1 MVIEEPI
8 RPFLEWFGGG
18 FPWFALSVCVLGLV
32 AFLCGFLVTAL
43 RSGPGEAW
51 RRTSR
56 VCLNGISEFRQMS
69 LRRTMSMARLAVKES
84 VRRNVLVVFAVFAV
98 ILLFASWYLDVE
110 SDNPSR
116 LYLSFVLKA
125 TNFML
130 ILLAIFLSAFSLP
143 NDIRNKTIYTIVTKP
158 VRPWEIIFGRIVGF
172 MVICSVLLAAMS
184 LFSYVFVR
192 RGIHHRHDIDVASIE
207 KMTDETRGRT
217 AREKFHRHDFEIST
231 DGLGETDARRGH
243 FHRVEIDPGNSEG
256 LAERG
261 IVGPPEGALLAR
273 VPIHG
278 EVRFLLR
285 NGQPSPK
292 GINVGKEWFYR
303 GYIEGGTLCAGI
315 FRFRDLKSR
324 DFPDGLPLEMTIRVF
339 RTYVGEIERGI
350 LGSILVRN
358 PNPALWSQQEMT
370 TTSGVDADTAVESEE
385 IPITA
390 TDFTP
395 FKMTIPR
402 RINARMASD
411 GTYRE
416 VDMFESLT
424 HNGEIEIVIRCAERN
439 QYYGLAATDLYIR
452 AADRMFWFNFVKS
465 FLTMWFQLLVVISF
479 GVMFSTFLNGPVAML
494 TTLGSIV
501 MGYFS
506 KTIVGVATGKLE
518 GGGPGEAAIRL
529 LSQKNLTDEM
539 GGGLPLQIL
548 QGIDSAILLVM
559 RGFSFLMPNFRDYAE
574 HGGINTVRFVAS
586 GFDIPL
592 NLLGQHALIALGYSL
607 VTACAAYYFL
617 KTKEIAA

>member
-1 MVIEEPI
+1 
-8 RPFLEWFGGG
+8 
-18 FPWFALSVCVLGLV
+18 VCILGLV
-32 AFLCGFLVTAL
+32 AFLCGFLLTAL
-43 RSGPGEAW
+43 RSNPGAAW
-51 RRTSR
+51 RRTLHVS
-56 VCLNGISEFRQMS
+56 LNGISEFRQMS
-69 LRRTMSMARLAVKES
+69 LRRVMSMARLAVKES

-125 TNFML
+125 TNAML

-172 MVICSVLLAAMS
+172 MGVCSVLLAAMG

-192 RGIHHRHDIDVASIE
+192 RGVHHRHDIDVASIE

-217 AREKFHRHDFEIST
+217 SQEQFHRHDFELST
-231 DGLGETDARRGH
+231 DGWGETDARRGH
-243 FHRVEIDPGNSEG
+243 FHRVEIDPEISEKGSNNSKI
-256 LAERG
+256 G
-261 IVGPPEGALLAR
+261 IVGPPEGALMAR
-273 VPIHG
+273 VPIQG
-278 EVRFLLR
+278 ELRFLDR
-285 NGQPSPK
+285 SGQPSAK

-303 GYIEGGTLCAGI
+303 GYIEGGTLGAGI
-315 FRFRDLKSR
+315 FRFRNLKSR
-324 DFPDGLPLEMTIRVF
+324 DFANGLPLEMTIRVF
-339 RTYVGEIERGI
+339 RTYIGEIERGI

-358 PNPALWSQQEMT
+358 PNPALWSPQEMT
-370 TTSGVDADTAVESEE
+370 TSSRIDADTAVESEE

-390 TDFTP
+390 TDFTR

-411 GTYRE
+411 GSYRE
-416 VDMFESLT
+416 VDLFESLT
-424 HNGEIEIVIRCAERN
+424 HNGELEIVVRCAERS

-452 AADRMFWFNFVKS
+452 SADKMFWINFVKS
-465 FLTMWFQLLVVISF
+465 FATMWLKLLVVISF

-501 MGYFS
+501 LGYFS
-506 KTIVGVATGKLE
+506 KTIVDVASGQLE
-518 GGGPGEAAIRL
+518 GGGPGEAAMRL
-529 LSQKNLTDEM
+529 LTQTNLTDQM
-539 GGGLPLQIL
+539 GGGLPMQIV
-548 QGIDSAILLVM
+548 QGVDSAILIVM

-574 HGGINTVRFVAS
+574 YGGMDTVRFVAS

-592 NLLGQHALIALGYSL
+592 NVLGQHALMALGYTL

-617 KTKEIAA
+617 KTKEIGA

>member
-1 MVIEEPI
+1 MVLEVPI
-8 RPFLEWFGGG
+8 KPFLDWFGGS
-18 FPWFALSVCVLGLV
+18 FPWFALWTCILGLA
-32 AFLCGFLVTAL
+32 AFLCGFLFTAL
-43 RSGPGEAW
+43 RNGPTEAW
-51 RRTSR
+51 RRTLR
-56 VCLNGISEFRQMS
+56 VSLNGIREFRQMS
-69 LRRTMSMARLAVKES
+69 LRRMMSMARLAVKES
-84 VRRNVLVVFAVFAV
+84 IRRNVLVVFALFAV

-143 NDIRNKTIYTIVTKP
+143 NDIRNKTIYTIMTKP

-172 MVICSVLLAAMS
+172 MGICSVLLAAMC

-192 RGIHHRHDIDVASIE
+192 RGLYHRHDIDAASIE
-207 KMTDETRGRT
+207 KMADETRGRT
-217 AREKFHRHDFEIST
+217 ARANFHRHDFELSA
-231 DGLGETDARRGH
+231 DGVGETDARMGH
-243 FHRVEIDPGNSEG
+243 YHSVEIDPQN
-256 LAERG
+256 AEKG
-261 IVGPPEGALLAR
+261 TVGPPKGALLAR
-273 VPIHG
+273 VPIQG
-278 EVRFLLR
+278 ELRFLDR
-285 NGQPSPK
+285 SGQPSEK

-303 GYIEGGTLCAGI
+303 GYIEGGTLGAGI
-315 FRFRDLKSR
+315 FRFRGITSR
-324 DFPDGLPLEMTIRVF
+324 EFPRGLPLEMTIRVF
-339 RTYVGEIERGI
+339 RTYQGEIERGI
-350 LGSILVRN
+350 LGSIMVRN
-358 PNPALWSQQEMT
+358 PNPALWSPQDT
-370 TTSGVDADTAVESEE
+370 AASSGINADTAVESEE

-416 VDMFESLT
+416 VDIFESLT
-424 HNGEIEIVIRCAERN
+424 HNGEIEIVVRCAERS

-494 TTLGSIV
+494 ATIGSIV

-506 KTIVGVATGKLE
+506 KTIVDVATGQLE
-518 GGGPGEAAIRL
+518 GGGPGEAAMRL
-529 LSQKNLTDEM
+529 LTQANLTADL
-539 GGGLPLQIL
+539 GSGLPIRIV

-559 RGFSFLMPNFRDYAE
+559 RGCSYLMPNFRDYAE
-574 HGGINTVRFVAS
+574 HGGMNTVRFVAS
-586 GFDIPL
+586 GFDIPM
-592 NLLGQHALIALGYSL
+592 NLLGQHALTALAYTL

-617 KTKEIAA
+617 KTREIAA

>member
-8 RPFLEWFGGG
+8 RPFLEWFGGS
-18 FPWFALSVCVLGLV
+18 FPWFAMWVCILGLV
-32 AFLCGFLVTAL
+32 AFLGGFLFTAL
-43 RSGPGEAW
+43 RSGPGDAW
-51 RRTSR
+51 RRTLR

-69 LRRTMSMARLAVKES
+69 LRRVMSMARLAVKES

-98 ILLFASWYLDVE
+98 ILLFASWYLDVD

-172 MVICSVLLAAMS
+172 MGICSVLLAAMC

-192 RGIHHRHDIDVASIE
+192 RGIHHRHDIDVTSIE
-207 KMTDETRGRT
+207 KMADETRGRT
-217 AREKFHRHDFEIST
+217 AREKFHRHDFELSPG
-231 DGLGETDARRGH
+231 GLGETDARMGH
-243 FHRVEIDPGNSEG
+243 FHRVEVDPANSEK
-256 LAERG
+256 G
-261 IVGPPEGALLAR
+261 IVGPPQGALLAR

-278 EVRFLLR
+278 ELRFLDR
-285 NGQPSPK
+285 SGQPSAI

-303 GYIEGGTLCAGI
+303 GYIEGGTLGAGI
-315 FRFRDLKSR
+315 FRFRDLRSR
-324 DFPDGLPLEMTIRVF
+324 DFPGGLPLEMTIRVF

-350 LGSILVRN
+350 LGSILLRN
-358 PNPALWSQQEMT
+358 PNPALWVQQEMT
-370 TTSGVDADTAVESEE
+370 TASGIDADTAVESEE

-402 RINARMASD
+402 RINARLASD

-416 VDMFESLT
+416 VDIFESLT
-424 HNGEIEIVIRCAERN
+424 HNGEIEIVVRCAERS

-465 FLTMWFQLLVVISF
+465 FMTMWLQLLVVISF

-506 KTIVGVATGKLE
+506 KTIVDVATGKLE

-529 LSQKNLTDEM
+529 LRQTNLTDEM
-539 GGGLPLQIL
+539 GGGLPIQIL
-548 QGIDSAILLVM
+548 QVIDSAILLVM
-559 RGFSFLMPNFRDYAE
+559 RGFSVLMPNFRDYAE